1 MKTYDVIVIGS
12 GCGMSIVEDS
22 LNLGSTVALVD
33 KGPLGGTCPNLGCIP
48 SKILIF
54 PADRLMELREA
65 KKLGIDVEVKS
76 IDFQGIMAR
85 MRDFVRRNQAE
96 MRQGLEHVP
105 NLGYYEGEGH
115 FVDDHTIEVNG
126 QSIRGEKIFIA
137 AGSRPAVPP
146 IKGLVEAGYLTNE
159 NVLQL
164 TERPE
169 SLAILGGG
177 AIAVEYG
184 HFFSAMGTRVT
195 MLELAERLVLS
206 EEKEISDL
214 LKQELGKRLDV
225 YTGVQTDGVV
235 RKDGKLVIVATERA
249 GGKRLEVI
257 ADKLLVATGRKSNA
271 DTLRVENAG
280 IEVDKRGYIKT
291 NEFLETNKRHVFV
304 AGDSDGEQMFT
315 HVANRE
321 ASVAF
326 HNAMHGSRLK
336 MDYASAPHAIYTY
349 PEIASVGL
357 TEENARKTH
366 KVLIGRA
373 RFAEIATGEIML
385 ERLGYAKAVV
395 DAGARKILGFHII
408 GPYAPMLIQE
418 VINAMA
424 SGGGIDQIHAGM
436 HIHPAQ
442 TELIPWTFGR
452 LTES

>member
-54 PADRLMELREA
+54 PADRLMELRDA

-76 IDFQGIMAR
+76 IDFPGIMAR

-96 MRQGLEHVP
+96 MRQGLEGAP

-126 QSIRGEKIFIA
+126 QRIRGEKIFIA
-137 AGSRPAVPP
+137 AGSRPSVPP
-146 IKGLVEAGYLTNE
+146 ITGLEEAGYLTNE
-159 NVLQL
+159 SVLQL

-195 MLELAERLVLS
+195 MLEMADRLVLS
-206 EEKEISDL
+206 EEAEISEL
-214 LKQELGKRLDV
+214 LKQELGKRLTV
-225 YTGVQTDGVV
+225 HTGVQTDSIT
-235 RKDGKLVIVATERA
+235 RSNGKLVITATERA
-249 GGKRLEVI
+249 GGKQLEVT

-271 DTLRVENAG
+271 DTLKVENAG
-280 IEVDKRGYIKT
+280 IEVDKRGYVRA
-291 NEFLETNKRHVFV
+291 NEYLETNKKHIFV
-304 AGDSDGEQMFT
+304 AGDSNGEQMFT

-321 ASVAF
+321 ANLAF
-326 HNAMHGSRLK
+326 NNAVHGNRRK
-336 MDYASAPHAIYTY
+336 MDYTAAPHAIYTY

-357 TEENARKTH
+357 TEEASRRTH

-373 RFAEIATGEIML
+373 RFAEIATGEITL
-385 ERLGYAKAVV
+385 ERLGFAKAVV
-395 DAGARKILGFHII
+395 DAGTRRILGFHII
-408 GPYAPMLIQE
+408 GPYAPILIQE

-424 SGGGIDQIHAGM
+424 SGGGIAQINAGL